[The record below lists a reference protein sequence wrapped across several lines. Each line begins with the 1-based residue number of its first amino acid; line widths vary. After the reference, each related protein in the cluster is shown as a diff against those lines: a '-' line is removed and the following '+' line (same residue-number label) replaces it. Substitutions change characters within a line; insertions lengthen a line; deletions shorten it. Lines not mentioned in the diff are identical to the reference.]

1 MAAVTDAGSASDLK
15 HLQGGGFRARVQRF
29 GGHLAGMI
37 MPNIGAFIAWGL
49 ITALFIPTGWAPN
62 ETIGQ
67 LVSPMITY
75 LLPLLIG
82 YTGGHMVHGRRGAV
96 IGAVATI
103 GVIVGAEVP
112 MFLGAMIMGPLA
124 AYLLKMID
132 NALHGKVKAG
142 FEMLV
147 ANFSLGI
154 LGGIMA
160 IIGLLGVGPIVTSL
174 TRVAGAGVNVLVT
187 SGLLPLAS
195 IIVEP
200 AKVLFL
206 NNAINQGILTPLGL
220 VQASTAGKS
229 ILFMVES
236 NPGPGLGVLIAY
248 LLFGPRRLRPSVPG
262 AILVHFFGGIH
273 EIYFPY
279 ILMKPRLILA
289 TICGGAAGIAT
300 ALVTGAGLVA
310 SPSPGSIIAYTLVTP
325 RGGFLGVYAAI
336 LVATLV
342 SLAVASALLGFG
354 RKAGDDEDVPGAETS
369 DAPASDPG
377 ADADGLAPTT
387 QAAAGDT
394 APSSVPVAAGAAAAG
409 AAGAAGAASTD
420 TRPSVNGKDV
430 RKLIVACDAG
440 MGSSV
445 MLASQMRKKLKPY
458 NVEVEH
464 SPVNSI
470 PGDAQVVLTQGE
482 LADRARN
489 IAPNAVV
496 VPFKQFMG
504 DPAFTRI
511 ENAIKDGGEIRG

>member
-1 MAAVTDAGSASDLK
+1 MK
-15 HLQGGGFRARVQRF
+15 HLQGGGARARIQRF
-29 GGHLAGMI
+29 GGYLAGMI

-49 ITALFIPTGWAPN
+49 ITALFIKTGWLPN
-62 ETIGQ
+62 ETLSK
-67 LVSPMITY
+67 LVDPMITY

-103 GVIVGAEVP
+103 GVVVGADVP
-112 MFLGAMIMGPLA
+112 MFLGAMIWGPA
-124 AYLLKMID
+124 AAFLLKMFD
-132 NALHGKVKAG
+132 NAVHGKIKAG

-154 LGGIMA
+154 IGGIMA
-160 IIGLLGVGPIVTSL
+160 IIGVLGVGPIVSAL
-174 TRVAGAGVNVLVT
+174 TAAAGNGVNFLVS
-187 SGLLPLAS
+187 SGLLPLVS

-206 NNAINQGILTPLGL
+206 NNAINHGVLSPLG
-220 VQASTAGKS
+220 VQQAAQSGKS
-229 ILFMVES
+229 ILFMVET
-236 NPGPGLGVLIAY
+236 NPGPGFGILTAY

-262 AILVHFFGGIH
+262 AMIVQFLGGIH

-289 TICGGAAGIAT
+289 AICGGAAGLST
-300 ALVTGAGLVA
+300 ALIFRVGLVA
-310 SPSPGSIIAYTLVTP
+310 PPAPGSIFAYLAVTP
-325 RGGFLGVYAAI
+325 RGNFFGVLSAIVVAA
-336 LVATLV
+336 AV
-342 SLAVASALLGFG
+342 SFVVASALLGFG
-354 RKAGDDEDVPGAETS
+354 RKAGDDEDEPGAETS
-369 DAPASDPG
+369 DAPARDPG
-377 ADADGLAPTT
+377 ADADGLEPHTPH
-387 QAAAGDT
+387 AAGDGT
-394 APSSVPVAAGAAAAG
+394 PAAVPAGAGAAAGAAAG
-409 AAGAAGAASTD
+409 ATATSTA
-420 TRPSVNGKDV
+420 PSVNGSDV

-464 SPVNSI
+464 SPVNNI
-470 PGDAQVVLTQGE
+470 PADAQVVLTQAE
-482 LADRARN
+482 LADRARG
-489 IAPNAVV
+489 IAPHAVV

>member
-1 MAAVTDAGSASDLK
+1 MAAVTGTSVSDMK
-15 HLQGGGFRARVQRF
+15 HLQGGGFRARIQRF
-29 GGHLAGMI
+29 GGQLAGMI

-49 ITALFIPTGWAPN
+49 ITALFIPKGWFPN
-62 ETIGQ
+62 ETLAT

-112 MFLGAMIMGPLA
+112 MFLGAMIMGPA
-124 AYLLKMID
+124 AAFLLRLFD
-132 NALHGKVKAG
+132 NAVHGKIKAG

-154 LGGIMA
+154 IGGIMA
-160 IIGLLGVGPIVTSL
+160 IIGLLGVGPIVTAL
-174 TRVAGAGVNVLVT
+174 TRLAGAGVNVLVT

-195 IIVEP
+195 LIVEP

-220 VQASTAGKS
+220 VQASESGKS

-248 LLFGPRRLRPSVPG
+248 LLFGPKRLRPSVPG

-279 ILMKPRLILA
+279 VLMKPRLILA
-289 TICGGAAGIAT
+289 SICGGAAGIAT
-300 ALVTGAGLVA
+300 SLITGAGLVA
-310 SPSPGSIIAYTLVTP
+310 SPSPGSIIAYTLVAP
-325 RGGFLGVYAAI
+325 RGGLLAVYASVV
-336 LVATLV
+336 VATLV

-354 RKAGDDEDVPGAETS
+354 RKADDDEDVEGAETS
-369 DAPASDPG
+369 DAPAADPG
-377 ADADGLAPTT
+377 ADADGLAPSTPT
-387 QAAAGDT
+387 AAGDT
-394 APSSVPVAAGAAAAG
+394 APSAVPVGAGAAAAG
-409 AAGAAGAASTD
+409 AAATQTD
-420 TRPSVNGKDV
+420 TAPSVNGRDV

-470 PGDAQVVLTQGE
+470 PGDAQIVLTQGE
-482 LADRARN
+482 LAERARR

-511 ENAIKDGGEIRG
+511 ENAIKDGGDIRG

>member
-1 MAAVTDAGSASDLK
+1 MAAVTGTSSVSDLK
-15 HLQGGGFRARVQRF
+15 HLQGGGTRARIQRF
-29 GGHLAGMI
+29 GGYLAGMI

-49 ITALFIPTGWAPN
+49 ITALFIPKGWTPN
-62 ETIGQ
+62 ETIAT
-67 LVSPMITY
+67 LVDPMIKY

-103 GVIVGAEVP
+103 GVVVGSEVP
-112 MFLGAMIMGPLA
+112 MFLGAMIIAPIA
-124 AYLLKMID
+124 AFILKLFD
-132 NALHGKVKAG
+132 NAVHGKIKAG

-154 LGGIMA
+154 IGGIMA
-160 IIGLLGVGPIVTSL
+160 IVGLLGVGPIVSGL
-174 TRVAGAGVNVLVT
+174 TTIAGHGVDFLVRT
-187 SGLLPLAS
+187 GLLPLVS

-200 AKVLFL
+200 AKILFL
-206 NNAINQGILTPLGL
+206 NNAINHGVLSPLG
-220 VQASTAGKS
+220 VAQAAQAGKS
-229 ILFMVES
+229 ILFMVET
-236 NPGPGLGVLIAY
+236 NPGPGLGILTAY

-262 AILVHFFGGIH
+262 AMLIHFFGGIH

-279 ILMKPRLILA
+279 VLMKPRLILA
-289 TICGGAAGIAT
+289 AIAGGASGLAT
-300 ALVTGAGLVA
+300 ALLFNAGTVA
-310 SPSPGSIIAYTLVTP
+310 PPAPGSIFAYLAVTP
-325 RGGFLGVYAAI
+325 RGGFLGVLAAI

-342 SLAVASALLGFG
+342 SFAVAAALLGFG
-354 RKAGDDEDVPGAETS
+354 RKADDDEDVPGAETS
-369 DAPASDPG
+369 DAPAGDRG

-387 QAAAGDT
+387 SAAAGDT
-394 APSSVPVAAGAAAAG
+394 APSAVPAGAAAAG
-409 AAGAAGAASTD
+409 AAAGTTATD
-420 TRPSVNGKDV
+420 TRPSINGSDV

-458 NVEVEH
+458 NIEVEH
-464 SPVNSI
+464 SPVNNI
-470 PGDAQVVLTQGE
+470 PGDAQIVLTQAE
-482 LADRARN
+482 LADRARG
-489 IAPNAVV
+489 IAPHAVV

>member
-49 ITALFIPTGWAPN
+49 ITALFIPTGWTPN

-124 AYLLKMID
+124 AYLLKLID
-132 NALHGKVKAG
+132 NALHNKVKAG

-174 TRVAGAGVNVLVT
+174 TRVAGVGVNALVT

-220 VQASTAGKS
+220 VQASETGKS

-394 APSSVPVAAGAAAAG
+394 APSSVPVAAGAAGAG
-409 AAGAAGAASTD
+409 VASATSTD

-470 PGDAQVVLTQGE
+470 PGDAQIVLTQGE

>member
-1 MAAVTDAGSASDLK
+1 MAAVTGTQSVSDLK

-29 GGHLAGMI
+29 GGYLAGMI

-49 ITALFIPTGWAPN
+49 ITALFIPKGWTPN
-62 ETIGQ
+62 ETIAT
-67 LVSPMITY
+67 LVEPMIKY

-103 GVIVGAEVP
+103 GVVVGSEVP
-112 MFLGAMIMGPLA
+112 MFLGAMIIAPIA
-124 AYLLKMID
+124 AFILKLFD
-132 NALHGKVKAG
+132 NAVHGKIKAG

-154 LGGIMA
+154 IGGIMA
-160 IIGLLGVGPIVTSL
+160 IIGLLGVGPIVSGL
-174 TRVAGAGVNVLVT
+174 TTVAGHGVDFLVRT
-187 SGLLPLAS
+187 GLLPLVS

-200 AKVLFL
+200 AKILFL
-206 NNAINQGILTPLGL
+206 NNAINHGVLSPLG
-220 VQASTAGKS
+220 VAQAAQAGKS
-229 ILFMVES
+229 ILFMVET
-236 NPGPGLGVLIAY
+236 NPGPGLGILTAY

-262 AILVHFFGGIH
+262 AMLIHFFGGIH

-279 ILMKPRLILA
+279 VLMKPRLVLA
-289 TICGGAAGIAT
+289 AICGGASGLAT
-300 ALVTGAGLVA
+300 ALIFGAGTVA
-310 SPSPGSIIAYTLVTP
+310 PPAPGSILAYLAVTP
-325 RGGFLGVYAAI
+325 PGGYLGVLAAI
-336 LVATLV
+336 LVATGV
-342 SLAVASALLGFG
+342 SFIVAAALLGFG
-354 RKAGDDEDVPGAETS
+354 HKADEDEDETGAETA
-369 DAPASDPG
+369 DAPAADPG
-377 ADADGLAPTT
+377 ADADGLEPHAPH
-387 QAAAGDT
+387 AAGDGT
-394 APSSVPVAAGAAAAG
+394 PVAVPAGAGAAAAT
-409 AAGAAGAASTD
+409 AGTATATETA
-420 TRPSVNGKDV
+420 RSVNGSEV

-464 SPVNSI
+464 SPVNGM
-470 PGDAQVVLTQGE
+470 PGDAQIVLTQAE
-482 LADRARN
+482 LADRARMV
-489 IAPNAVV
+489 APHAVV

>member
-1 MAAVTDAGSASDLK
+1 MAAVTDAGSVSDLK
-15 HLQGGGFRARVQRF
+15 HLQGGGFRARIQRF
-29 GGHLAGMI
+29 GGYLAGMI

-49 ITALFIPTGWAPN
+49 ITALFIKTGWAPN
-62 ETIGQ
+62 ETLAK

-82 YTGGHMVHGRRGAV
+82 YTGGNMVHGRRGAV

-112 MFLGAMIMGPLA
+112 MFLGAMIMGPLSA
-124 AYLLKMID
+124 LLLKLFD
-132 NALHGKVKAG
+132 NAVHGKIKAG

-154 LGGIMA
+154 IGGIMA
-160 IIGLLGVGPIVTSL
+160 IIGLLGVGPIVTAL
-174 TRVAGAGVNVLVT
+174 TRVAGVGVNALIS

-248 LLFGPRRLRPSVPG
+248 LLFGPKRLRPSVPG

-279 ILMKPRLILA
+279 VLMKPRLILA
-289 TICGGAAGIAT
+289 SICGGAAGVAT
-300 ALVTGAGLVA
+300 ALITGAGLVA

-325 RGGFLGVYAAI
+325 RGGFISVYTSI

-354 RKAGDDEDVPGAETS
+354 RKSDEDEDVPGAETS
-369 DAPASDPG
+369 DAPAGDPG
-377 ADADGLAPTT
+377 ADADGLAPS
-387 QAAAGDT
+387 APNAAGDT
-394 APSSVPVAAGAAAAG
+394 APSAVPAGAAAAAAG
-409 AAGAAGAASTD
+409 AAATSTD
-420 TRPSVNGKDV
+420 TAPSVNGRDV

-470 PGDAQVVLTQGE
+470 PGDAQIVLTQGE
-482 LADRARN
+482 LAERARRV
-489 IAPNAVV
+489 APNAVV

-511 ENAIKDGGEIRG
+511 ENAIKDGGDIRG

>member
-1 MAAVTDAGSASDLK
+1 MAAVTGAASVSDLK
-15 HLQGGGFRARVQRF
+15 NLQGGGFRARVQRF
-29 GGHLAGMI
+29 GGQLAGMI

-49 ITALFIPTGWAPN
+49 ITALFIPTGWLPN
-62 ETIGQ
+62 ETLAQ

-82 YTGGHMVHGRRGAV
+82 YTGGYMVHERRGAV
-96 IGAVATI
+96 IGAVATM
-103 GVIVGAEVP
+103 GVIVGAENP

-124 AYLLKMID
+124 AYLLKLVD
-132 NALHGKVKAG
+132 GGLHGKIKAG

-154 LGGIMA
+154 LGGILA
-160 IIGLLGVGPIVTSL
+160 IIGLLGVGPIVQAL
-174 TRVAGAGVNVLVT
+174 TNAAGAGVDVLVRT
-187 SGLLPLAS
+187 GLLPLAS

-220 VQASTAGKS
+220 AQSAESGKS
-229 ILFMVES
+229 ILFMIES
-236 NPGPGLGVLIAY
+236 NPGPGLGVLLAY

-262 AILVHFFGGIH
+262 AIIVHFFGGIH

-289 TICGGAAGIAT
+289 TIVGGASGVGT
-300 ALVTGAGLVA
+300 ALLLNAGLVA
-310 SPSPGSIIAYTLVTP
+310 SPSPGSIFAYIATSP
-325 RGGFLGVYAAI
+325 RGGFLAPFAAI
-336 LVATLV
+336 LVATII
-342 SLAVASALLGFG
+342 SLLVASALFGFG
-354 RKAGDDEDVPGAETS
+354 RRADADDDAPGAETA
-369 DAPASDPG
+369 DAPANDPG
-377 ADADGLAPTT
+377 ADADGLAPT
-387 QAAAGDT
+387 
-394 APSSVPVAAGAAAAG
+394 AG
-409 AAGAAGAASTD
+409 AAGETARPVGAVPAGAATA
-420 TRPSVNGKDV
+420 TATAPAATVNGGDV

-445 MLASQMRKKLKPY
+445 MLASQMRKRLKPY
-458 NVEVEH
+458 DVEVVH

-470 PGDAQVVLTQGE
+470 PADAQIVLTQAE
-482 LADRARN
+482 LAERARRV
-489 IAPNAVV
+489 APHAVV

-511 ENAIKDGGEIRG
+511 EDAIKGKGDLRG